1 MYIVKIYDLA
11 VKGKYRIQKADGE
24 WIEEDV
30 VRLIVMED
38 VCCNLCGEKMRERD
52 TVIRTANVYADKTV
66 TDPSLAWNI
75 AILNTEKGLREYEH
89 IENVTLEKVYF
100 RVPVYLCRTC
110 LETAVDENGT
120 RRHTA
125 YHRALPDF
133 LQPQWVTGIQAVCD
147 IALDVGLGV
156 VYGSP
161 KRRARALARLAVI
174 YANRRKEM
182 KKRGKEIETGK
193 FGKDEL
199 CERIARSISSV
210 CEVFGIYTI
219 DRSLISHLPRG
230 KIALDDF
237 KRLVAEQGDEFAY
250 EEQDQGERGADGA
263 G

>member
-1 MYIVKIYDLA
+1 MYIVEIYALG
-11 VKGKYRIQKADGE
+11 VKGKHRYQNPDGTWAE
-24 WIEEDV
+24 ADV

-38 VCCNLCGEKMRERD
+38 VRCNLCGNKMRERD
-52 TVIRTANVYADKTV
+52 TVIRTANVYVDKTV

-89 IENVTLEKVYF
+89 IENVELEKVYF
-100 RVPVYLCRTC
+100 RVPVYLCEAC
-110 LETAVDENGT
+110 LETAAGENGT

-133 LQPQWVTGIQAVCD
+133 LQPKWVTGIQAVCD
-147 IALDVGLGV
+147 IALGKDIPW
-156 VYGSP
+156 VYISP
-161 KRRARALARLAVI
+161 KRRARAIFRLAVI

-182 KKRGKEIETGK
+182 KKRGKKIETGK

-199 CERIARSISSV
+199 CERIARSIASV
-210 CEVFGIYTI
+210 CEAFGIYTI
-219 DRSLISHLPRG
+219 DRTLISHRPRG
-230 KIALDDF
+230 KLTLDYF

-250 EEQDQGERGADGA
+250 EEQDQGERSADDA